1 MRLAIEGMHCQGCVN
16 RVRGALSRLEGVE
29 VDSVEVGSAE
39 VRFDD
44 ARTEADE
51 VVQAVNRIG
60 FTAREA

>member
-1 MRLAIEGMHCQGCVN
+1 
-16 RVRGALSRLEGVE
+16 VE